1 MDTKTGAIAHFEKES
16 DAIRAGF
23 KQKLTSEQVKIVS
36 PMNRKARRKWAAE
49 QRRAKKP

>member
-23 KQKLTSEQVKIVS
+23 KKLTEADVKHVF

>member
-1 MDTKTGAIAHFEKES
+1 MAHFEKDS

-23 KQKLTSEQVKIVS
+23 KKKLTPAEAKELA

-49 QRRAKKP
+49 QRRKKA